1 MIYIDIIQTCMT
13 SVTCTGCPNL
23 NLNNIYI
30 YTCIHI
36 IYKIIYCN
44 VPLIH
49 DFCTYRPY
57 II

>member
-30 YTCIHI
+30 YIHVYI
-36 IYKIIYCN
+36 LYIKLYIAMSRLYMIS
-44 VPLIH
+44 VHIGLI
-49 DFCTYRPY
+49 
-57 II
+57 